1 MPRPISAARGPEPRP
16 GSDQPRRRGRRAP
29 RATAFDLNEA
39 DIQCDYVFG
48 WIISGFFSQSNLNK
62 TAVLKGGNA
71 LRKGYLPMTRFSD
84 DLDFSTPHEL
94 DPDAV
99 LDQLNLVCEYARGG
113 AGIDFDIDRNRLS
126 AEQQI
131 DRSRHVYKYRLYFK
145 DLIGEKD
152 HITLSLRVDMTEY
165 DRLHL
170 PAQERRLIHP
180 YSDADACAVTLRCV
194 AIEEA
199 LADKMKCLLQRRC
212 CYNLFDLVYG
222 AFITTEIEVDRAA
235 ILEPFFRKTLFSR
248 SPSAARSLLLD
259 LPLDLFRGFWG
270 KILVPSAARLSFD
283 DAVTKLREGISDLF
297 LPISGYRGGEAAF
310 YPSRLRNLI
319 LEAGADRKLMAMTY
333 QGVPRIVEPYSLTFK
348 VRPSD
353 GVGQEYLYVYDRTGG
368 RRSGPGLKSLLH
380 YNINAL
386 EVLDA
391 KFEPKFEVTL
401 AKSGDADRTGVFRGN
416 HTASRPYGSSRRP
429 MPYTVYCP
437 RCGKK
442 FPRATSS
449 TRLNAHK
456 DTGGRPGPNR
466 SAIAHDVVTR
476 MTPAAR
482 VPRCRSMGVGRVVTC
497 LERAS
502 PVAPEHRHCWV
513 LAAEVVR
520 R

>member
-1 MPRPISAARGPEPRP
+1 MAVTRDELLVQA
-16 GSDQPRRRGRRAP
+16 D
-29 RATAFDLNEA
+29 AFGLNEA
-39 DIQCDYVFG
+39 DIQRDYVFG
-48 WIISGFFSQSNLNK
+48 WIISGLFTQSNLYD

-99 LDQLNLVCEYARGG
+99 LDQLNLVCEYARAG
-113 AGIDFDIDRNRLS
+113 AGIDFDIDRNRL
-126 AEQQI
+126 AGEQQV

-145 DLIGEKD
+145 DLIGDKD

-170 PAQERRLIHP
+170 PVQERQLIHP
-180 YSDADACAVTLRCV
+180 YSDADACAATLRCV

-199 LADKMKCLLQRRC
+199 LADKMKCLLQRRY
-212 CYNLFDLVYG
+212 CYDLFDLVYG
-222 AFITTEIEVDRAA
+222 AFITTDIEVDRAA
-235 ILEPFFRKTLFSR
+235 ILNTFLRKTLFSR

-270 KILVPSAARLSFD
+270 KVIVPSAARMSFD
-283 DAVTKLREGISDLF
+283 DAVTKLRDGISELF
-297 LPISGYRGGEAAF
+297 LPYSDYRGGEAAF

-333 QGVPRIVEPYSLTFK
+333 QGIKRVVEPYSLTFK

-386 EVLDA
+386 EILDET
-391 KFEPKFEVTL
+391 FEPQFEVTL

-416 HTASRPYGSSRRP
+416 GIGGRLYGTTRKP

-437 RCGKK
+437 RCGKR
-442 FPRATSS
+442 FARATSS

-456 DTGGRPGPNR
+456 DTWGRPCPNR
-466 SAIAHDVVTR
+466 S
-476 MTPAAR
+476 
-482 VPRCRSMGVGRVVTC
+482 GY
-497 LERAS
+497 RA
-502 PVAPEHRHCWV
+502 
-513 LAAEVVR
+513 
-520 R
+520 